1 MVQIKLPDN
10 EKEPS
15 AGGASLLP
23 TTNREAARE
32 TVIKKRSA
40 PSGLSFT
47 SIVLIILAL
56 IFTLT
61 SVKKICDLKEQNVR
75 LIQQLALE
83 RQKDAALK
91 LAVRDNIPQTRFI
104 QHRFNPKEVNEVEY
118 ETHLDE
124 PKSSWSI
131 NLSVLWTSPKIT
143 PCDMVLLSHILAEE
157 IYSHQDEQM
166 KQRKSWNEESD
177 AAAEEQIVKDDVS
190 KLLNFLDDEI
200 KENKVT
206 ADSSEEKDSSSE
218 EYADYLWNEPIKA
231 ESEEY
236 DDWVGLN

>member
-15 AGGASLLP
+15 TGGTSLLP
-23 TTNREAARE
+23 TMNTEVMRG
-32 TVIKKRSA
+32 TVITKRSS
-40 PSGLSFT
+40 PSGLSLT
-47 SIVLIILAL
+47 SLVLIVLAL

-83 RQKDAALK
+83 RQKDAVLK

-118 ETHLDE
+118 ETSLDE

-177 AAAEEQIVKDDVS
+177 ADAEDDVS
-190 KLLNFLDDEI
+190 TLLNFLDDEI

-206 ADSSEEKDSSSE
+206 ADSSEEDDSSE
-218 EYADYLWNEPIKA
+218 EEHADYPWNEPIKA
-231 ESEEY
+231 ESEEHDY
-236 DDWVGLN
+236 WAGLN